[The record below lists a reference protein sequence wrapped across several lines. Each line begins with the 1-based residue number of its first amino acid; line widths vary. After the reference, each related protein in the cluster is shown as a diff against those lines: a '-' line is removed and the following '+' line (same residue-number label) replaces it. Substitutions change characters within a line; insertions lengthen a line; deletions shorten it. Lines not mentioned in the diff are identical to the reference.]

1 MIQNACF
8 QKETLGWF
16 KKKSVIKTLVAFGH
30 KPSRGN
36 CCHSGGRRGANC
48 AMAWLMI
55 GRAIVWL
62 PGLSWCCPY
71 LVHFSVT
78 CGPLLYVIFSSLRC
92 IRRGL
97 LAPWMKCT
105 SRWFKTLGCL
115 HFLSWSRMCIP
126 SFDLRSGGILW
137 TMFCCFKMFVLY
149 SCSSALPFWAPMCSR
164 LVNGYA
170 VSWPLT
176 LMYPWLLG
184 PAVIRRV
191 VFGFFP
197 SLKEWWVL
205 RSCKRVFR
213 LGTTIYVYGALFDFW
228 LVWFATCCATI
239 CEEPYNC
246 CFGTC
251 QLYTVP
257 HWFYLFRTYS
267 NCCGRGF
274 ASGAR
279 VTRHS
284 TESPAQLS
292 IKTLVICMYIC
303 CFLGGRNT
311 TDPVIWQGTILN
323 RYQC

>member
-1 MIQNACF
+1 
-8 QKETLGWF
+8 
-16 KKKSVIKTLVAFGH
+16 
-30 KPSRGN
+30 
-36 CCHSGGRRGANC
+36 
-48 AMAWLMI
+48 
-55 GRAIVWL
+55 
-62 PGLSWCCPY
+62 
-71 LVHFSVT
+71 
-78 CGPLLYVIFSSLRC
+78 
-92 IRRGL
+92 
-97 LAPWMKCT
+97 
-105 SRWFKTLGCL
+105 
-115 HFLSWSRMCIP
+115 
-126 SFDLRSGGILW
+126 
-137 TMFCCFKMFVLY
+137 
-149 SCSSALPFWAPMCSR
+149 
-164 LVNGYA
+164 
-170 VSWPLT
+170 
-176 LMYPWLLG
+176 MYPWLLG

-303 CFLGGRNT
+303 CFFRGTKYDRPSYMAGDYIKPLSMLMFLLSSFYLVLGLIPASRISVLADACLVGG
-311 TDPVIWQGTILN
+311 P
-323 RYQC
+323 